1 MSSYPYEE
9 EEEVDEEE
17 EAVLKDF
24 QTVEDNLMILIDAR
38 PAMLVKNAEGKVRAD
53 EGETATGVGGGP
65 DGKKGEEVGWE
76 RHHKAADKE
85 GMQRECW

>member
-38 PAMLVKNAEGKVRAD
+38 PAMLVKNAEGKVRV
-53 EGETATGVGGGP
+53 ERGGVANEGGGGMGGP
-65 DGKKGEEVGWE
+65 QTAGEEVGWE
-76 RHHKAADKE
+76 RHHSLPT
-85 GMQRECW
+85 G